1 MTHNFESGKRKY
13 GKSLEFWIQKYVR
26 TLYEKKNL
34 LAIQYR
40 PFNDS
45 ATIHPTR

>member
-26 TLYEKKNL
+26 TLYKKTKL
-34 LAIQYR
+34 FASQYR
-40 PFNDS
+40 PFNGS
-45 ATIHPTR
+45 VSMYPMR